1 MHGWMNKWMTLWM
14 DRYMDRWRKFV
25 TSWLDRRFI
34 QPSQKLR
41 KRAHE
46 ADSRGYHLAS
56 KSTVTPAHR
65 IGCLVSRKCVQPC
78 AASCRKPKSWGSLPI
93 SRILKHT
100 DYKVWN
106 HLSQKLETPMAGLPS
121 GICKWALAS
130 LGPYTLLTS
139 LDRAPLV
146 ASGHPAAYFNW
157 QRTSSMNPSSSPI
170 SDSSFESKFIN
181 RHFYGRLH
189 TQAEF
194 PLPSDAVS
202 AFLEPRST

>member
-1 MHGWMNKWMTLWM
+1 
-14 DRYMDRWRKFV
+14 
-25 TSWLDRRFI
+25 
-34 QPSQKLR
+34 
-41 KRAHE
+41 
-46 ADSRGYHLAS
+46 
-56 KSTVTPAHR
+56 
-65 IGCLVSRKCVQPC
+65 
-78 AASCRKPKSWGSLPI
+78 
-93 SRILKHT
+93 
-100 DYKVWN
+100 
-106 HLSQKLETPMAGLPS
+106 MAGLPS

-202 AFLEPRST
+202 AFLEPRSTQQSHVTSFLRTGDGIQATSSLPSYLTSPLIPHTALQPLY